1 MEVDIQTIGVVT
13 DSSCDLPS
21 QLLQESQIEI
31 VPLTVHFGT
40 DVYRD
45 GEFSIDRF
53 WQLSAGPHHAKTS
66 QPPVGAFE
74 QTFERLITLGK
85 GVLCVT
91 ITSKHSGT
99 FNAARLAA
107 QRFGE
112 AVTVFD
118 SQSFSLGLGIQA
130 LSAAEAARAGH
141 SMPDILTLLESLRA
155 RMRRLIV
162 LNTIENLRRGGR
174 ADGFIGVADRMARAL
189 NIKVIINPEEGQ
201 LWLFGAARSFK
212 GALIRVLNA
221 IEQLGPL
228 QHLAVI
234 HTRSQQAAEQMADE
248 LAQRRGFPRQH
259 ILLQETGAALAT
271 HAGPG
276 VIGVLAVPMQTGT
289 P

>member
-1 MEVDIQTIGVVT
+1 MDQTIGVVT

-21 QLLQESQIEI
+21 QLLEESEIEI

-45 GEFSIDRF
+45 GEFSIDEF
-53 WQLSAGPHHAKTS
+53 WQLAAASPPKTS

-74 QTFERLITLGK
+74 ETFERLIALGK
-85 GVLCVT
+85 RVLCVT

-118 SQSFSLGLGIQA
+118 SHSFSLGLGIQA
-130 LSAAEAARAGH
+130 LSAAEAARVGR
-141 SMPDILTLLESLRA
+141 SMHDILALLEGLRT
-155 RMRRLIV
+155 RMRLLVV
-162 LNTIENLRRGGR
+162 LDTLENLRRGGR

-201 LWLFGAARSFK
+201 LRLFGAARSFK
-212 GALIRVLNA
+212 GALARVLNA

-234 HTRSQQAAEQMADE
+234 HTRNWQAAEQMAE
-248 LAQRRGFPRQH
+248 QLAQRSGFPRRQ
-259 ILLQETGAALAT
+259 ILLAETGAALAT

-276 VIGVLAVPMQTGT
+276 VIGVLAVPMQAGT
-289 P
+289 R